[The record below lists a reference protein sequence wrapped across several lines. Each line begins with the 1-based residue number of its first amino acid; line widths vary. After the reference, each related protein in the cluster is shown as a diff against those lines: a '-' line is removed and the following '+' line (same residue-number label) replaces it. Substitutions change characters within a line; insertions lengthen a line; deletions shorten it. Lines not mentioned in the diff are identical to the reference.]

1 MSLKKQLAGQ
11 RGGNGRKGLGH
22 GFRPWVLWAGKKKKH
37 SLKAENF
44 VLFGRLAEEVSLGS
58 SLSDSSEGLL

>member
-1 MSLKKQLAGQ
+1 MAERALVMGLD
-11 RGGNGRKGLGH
+11 RGSCGLEK
-22 GFRPWVLWAGKKKKH
+22 KKKKH

>member
-1 MSLKKQLAGQ
+1 MAERALVMGLD
-11 RGGNGRKGLGH
+11 RGSCGLE
-22 GFRPWVLWAGKKKKH
+22 KNKKH

>member
-1 MSLKKQLAGQ
+1 MGLD
-11 RGGNGRKGLGH
+11 RGSCGLE
-22 GFRPWVLWAGKKKKH
+22 KKKH